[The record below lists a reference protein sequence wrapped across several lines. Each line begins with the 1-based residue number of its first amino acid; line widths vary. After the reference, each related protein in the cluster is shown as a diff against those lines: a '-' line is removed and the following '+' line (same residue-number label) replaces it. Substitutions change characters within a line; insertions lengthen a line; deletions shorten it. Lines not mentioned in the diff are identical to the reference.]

1 MATEENKKNPHKR
14 LAKALALAK
23 KASRDSIIKTGD
35 LEASARTLLL
45 KAGSLLEIIKGWYLL
60 TKPGSDGTST
70 AWFGGFWAFLSHYL
84 RNRFG
89 ADGYCLGAESSLNL
103 HAGENTIANQIV
115 VITKKTSNQTL
126 ELPHNT
132 SLLLYTD
139 AKNFSEQVENKN
151 GVNIMPLPIA
161 LVRAL
166 PSYFQNK
173 SRNIELLLKC
183 VPSVSEISRVLLS
196 KQAVSSAARIAG
208 AYEALDDS
216 QKTNQIVQD
225 MEAAGYT
232 IKPVNPFLN
241 YEPTLGGIDRLL
253 SPHAGR
259 IKVLWQTMRSVVLEN
274 FPKAPG
280 IHENPKTS
288 MRLIN
293 EIYSQDAYHSL
304 SIEGYQVTE
313 ELIHKISKGDWD
325 PAKYEKDRDQW
336 NALAAKGYH
345 TAFQKILGSVDKVL
359 HHINSGDVL
368 EKDLQSWYRELF
380 SPFVKAGY
388 FEASQLAGFRN
399 QQVYISDSRYIPPQK
414 DVVADCMNT
423 LFQLLKEEKEPAV
436 RAVLGHFIFVYIHPY
451 MDGNGRVGR
460 FLMNLMLISGGYNWT
475 VIRAS
480 ERAAYLSALEQA
492 SFKENIAPF
501 TLFVKGELEYWKE
514 QMGKIQ

>member
-1 MATEENKKNPHKR
+1 MATEENKNNPHQQ
-14 LAKALALAK
+14 LAEALALAK

-45 KAGSLLEIIKGWYLL
+45 KAGCLLEIIKGWYLL

-84 RNRFG
+84 SDRFG

-115 VITKKTSNQTL
+115 VTTKKTSNQTL
-126 ELPHNT
+126 ELPHST

-139 AKNFSEQVENKN
+139 AKNFSEQVEDRN

-161 LVRAL
+161 LVRAS

-208 AYEALDDS
+208 AYAALEDS

-232 IKPVNPFLN
+232 IKPTNPFLN
-241 YEPTLGGIDRLL
+241 YEPTLRGIDRLL

-259 IKVLWQTMRSVVLEN
+259 IKVLWQAMRSVVLEN
-274 FPKAPG
+274 FPTAPG
-280 IHENPKTS
+280 IHEKPQTS
-288 MRLIN
+288 IRLIN

-313 ELIHKISKGDWD
+313 ELINKISKGDWD
-325 PAKYEKDRDQW
+325 PSKDEKDRDQW

-345 TAFQKILGSVDKVL
+345 QAFQKIIDSVSKVL
-359 HHINSGDVL
+359 KHENPGDVL
-368 EKDLQSWYRELF
+368 EQDLQSWYRELF
-380 SPFVKAGY
+380 SPFVKAGF
-388 FEASQLAGFRN
+388 FEASELAGYRH
-399 QQVYISDSRYIPPQK
+399 QQVYISNSRYIPPQK
-414 DVVADCMNT
+414 DVVVDCMET
-423 LFQLLKEEKEPAV
+423 LFQLLKEETEAAV

-451 MDGNGRVGR
+451 MDGNGRIGR
-460 FLMNLMLISGGYNWT
+460 FLMNLMLTSGGYNWT
-475 VIRAS
+475 VIRTS
-480 ERAAYLSALEQA
+480 ERSAYLSALEQA
-492 SFKENIAPF
+492 SFQENIIPF
-501 TLFVKGELEYWKE
+501 TNFIKGEMEYWKA
-514 QMGKIQ
+514 QAGKS